1 MILTVRFHIRLFCI
15 ATAVL
20 AWLATWVAVGQVPAS
35 KDNSHSTGCAVLL
48 HGLGR
53 TSRSMHNMG
62 QALSE
67 AGYLTI
73 NLDYP
78 SRQKSIEQLAD
89 EVVSKGIQQCRD
101 ADADRIDFVTHSM
114 GGIVLRYYLS
124 RQNITEL
131 GRVVMLSPPNQGSEA
146 TDRLKHNFIYRWVN
160 GPAGQQLGTGP
171 EDIAAA
177 LGPVKYQTGI
187 ITGDRHSFFD
197 GWLAEIIPGKD
208 DGKVSVERAKVDGMT
223 DFLVLPYAHSFIMQ
237 ADEVIAQT
245 LHFLQYG
252 EFRPEIQPT
261 RQ

>member
-1 MILTVRFHIRLFCI
+1 MLLTVRFHIRNFCF

-20 AWLATWVAVGQVPAS
+20 VWLATWVAVNSVPAA
-35 KDNSHSTGCAVLL
+35 KENNHSNGCAILL

-53 TSRSMHNMG
+53 TSRSMHKMG

-73 NLDYP
+73 NMDYP
-78 SRQKSIEQLAD
+78 SRQKPIEQLAD
-89 EVVSKGIQQCRD
+89 EVVSKGIEQCRD
-101 ADADRIDFVTHSM
+101 TAAGRIDFVTHSM

-124 RQNITEL
+124 QQHISEL

-146 TDRLKHNFIYRWVN
+146 TDRLKHNFIYHWVN

-171 EDIAAA
+171 DDMAAA
-177 LGPVKYQTGI
+177 LGPVDYQTGI

-197 GWLAEIIPGKD
+197 GWLADIIPGKD
-208 DGKVSVERAKVDGMT
+208 DGKVSVERAKVEGMT

-245 LHFLQYG
+245 LHFLLYG
-252 EFRPEIQPT
+252 EFQPDN
-261 RQ
+261 QP

>member
-1 MILTVRFHIRLFCI
+1 MMMTVRSHIRKFSI
-15 ATAVL
+15 AAAVL
-20 AWLATWVAVGQVPAS
+20 VWLATLDAADSVPAS
-35 KDNSHSTGCAVLL
+35 KVNHHSNGCAVLL

-53 TSRSMHNMG
+53 TSRSMYKMG
-62 QALSE
+62 QALSD
-67 AGYLTI
+67 AGYRTI

-78 SRQKSIEQLAD
+78 SRQKSIEQLAG
-89 EVVSKGIQQCRD
+89 EVVLKGIQQCRD
-101 ADADRIDFVTHSM
+101 AEADRIDFVTHSM

-146 TDRLKHNFIYRWVN
+146 TDRLKRNFIYRWVN

-171 EDIAAA
+171 EDIAAVI
-177 LGPVKYQTGI
+177 GPVNYQTGI

-197 GWLAEIIPGKD
+197 GWLADIIPGKD
-208 DGKVSVERAKVDGMT
+208 DGKVSVERAKVEGMT

-252 EFRPEIQPT
+252 KFRPEIQPT